1 MKRSIQNKKGCS
13 CPTLG
18 IYKGVDNNI
27 QRKASYFSANI
38 GTVFSHPFT
47 FIWGDLKVTEG
58 FQDSA
63 SSKESAFQFRRHKK
77 HRFSHWARKISWRR
91 AWQPT
96 PVFFPGRSHGTEQP
110 GGLQSITLQRV
121 RCDWGDLAHMHRSQN
136 YLFPIVWHKA

>member
-13 CPTLG
+13 WPTLG

-77 HRFSHWARKISWRR
+77 HRFSHWARKIPWRR

-110 GGLQSITLQRV
+110 GGLQSIMLQRV

-136 YLFPIVWHKA
+136 YFFPIVWHKA